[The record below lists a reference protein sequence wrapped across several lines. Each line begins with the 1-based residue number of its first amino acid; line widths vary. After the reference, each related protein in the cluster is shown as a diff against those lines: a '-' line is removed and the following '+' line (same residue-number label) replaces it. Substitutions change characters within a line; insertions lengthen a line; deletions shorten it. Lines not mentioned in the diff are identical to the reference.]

1 MKFENTFNV
10 IARCRIY
17 EKGDTENYHTDDIVL
32 HFNKEK
38 AMCFLFRFSPYAF
51 SIDNFKVI
59 FHMDGTSVDGLQLVD
74 NDNIYI
80 VTNLNQL
87 FIEVHEGYF
96 NILAFEKIN
105 NILTFDFNTNYSSED
120 IEDEFGDKEGNED

>member
-59 FHMDGTSVDGLQLVD
+59 FHLHLLQIIDYMVLYNTSL
-74 NDNIYI
+74 
-80 VTNLNQL
+80 
-87 FIEVHEGYF
+87 
-96 NILAFEKIN
+96 
-105 NILTFDFNTNYSSED
+105 
-120 IEDEFGDKEGNED
+120 